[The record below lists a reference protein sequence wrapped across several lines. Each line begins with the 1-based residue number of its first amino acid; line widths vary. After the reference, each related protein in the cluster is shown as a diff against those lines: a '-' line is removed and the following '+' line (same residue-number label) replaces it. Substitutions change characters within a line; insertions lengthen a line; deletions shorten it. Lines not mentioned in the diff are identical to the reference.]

1 MDRNGKMI
9 VEVLGEPTRISPSDL
24 YDKKFRRSFRGAR
37 MSDVTEFLEEVGDEL
52 ERVVDENR
60 RLRTQVRE
68 LLAQLEHF
76 RSIETT
82 LRNAMVSTEKFREQV
97 AEEARAEAEQTV
109 ADARAEAETMITEAN
124 EEKQRIEDEI
134 AAVTDQRERVRRE
147 LAEMLKSHLELLD
160 STEQPAE
167 QVAAETED
175 A

>member
-1 MDRNGKMI
+1 MDRDDKMI
-9 VEVLGEPTRISPSDL
+9 VEVLGEPSRISPSDL
-24 YDKKFRRSFRGAR
+24 FEKKFRRSFRGAR
-37 MSDVTEFLEEVGDEL
+37 MADVTAFLEEVGDEL

-97 AEEARAEAEQTV
+97 AEESRAEAEQTV
-109 ADARAEAETMITEAN
+109 ADARSEAETMVAEATG
-124 EEKQRIEDEI
+124 EKEHIEQEI
-134 AAVTDQRERVRRE
+134 ESLTVQRERFRQE
-147 LAEMLKSHLELLD
+147 LADLLRSHLELLKSSD
-160 STEQPAE
+160 PKPKQMTIEAD
-167 QVAAETED
+167 D

>member
-1 MDRNGKMI
+1 MDKDGKMI
-9 VEVLGEPTRISPSDL
+9 VEVLGEPSRISPSDL
-24 YDKKFRRSFRGAR
+24 FDKKFRRSFRGAR
-37 MSDVTEFLEEVGDEL
+37 VSDVTAFLEEIGDEL

-97 AEEARAEAEQTV
+97 AEESRAEAEQIV
-109 ADARAEAETMITEAN
+109 ADARVEAETMVAEATGKK
-124 EEKQRIEDEI
+124 ECIEQEI
-134 AAVTDQRERVRRE
+134 ESLTVQQERFRQE
-147 LAEMLKSHLELLD
+147 LADLLKSHLDLLK
-160 STEQPAE
+160 SSEPVPEQMTIEAD
-167 QVAAETED
+167 D

>member
-1 MDRNGKMI
+1 MDRDGKMI
-9 VEVLGEPTRISPSDL
+9 VEVLGEPSHISPSDL
-24 YDKKFRRSFRGAR
+24 YEKKFRRSFRGAR
-37 MSDVTEFLEEVGDEL
+37 VSDVTTFLEEVGDEM

-97 AEEARAEAEQTV
+97 AEESREKAEQLV
-109 ADARAEAETMITEAN
+109 GDARSEAETMIGQATD
-124 EEKQRIEDEI
+124 EKEGIEREI
-134 AAVTDQRERVRRE
+134 KAVSAQRERFRQE
-147 LAEMLKSHLELLD
+147 LANLLRSHIDMLKSSEPEP
-160 STEQPAE
+160 EQIMIE
-167 QVAAETED
+167 END